1 MPHFALNFQGKSATL
16 VKKET
21 GMRQFFE
28 RINEKRVQNQIEKQ
42 REQELAQQRN
52 LELIEV
58 LKKRED
64 PSVSREEALIAFN
77 AWWNKWLTDE

>member
-1 MPHFALNFQGKSATL
+1 ML
-16 VKKET
+16 
-21 GMRQFFE
+21 QFFK
-28 RINEKRVQNQIEKQ
+28 EKRRQKQIEQQ

-64 PSVSREEALIAFN
+64 PSVSREEALSAFS
-77 AWWNKWLTDE
+77 AWWEKWLPDE